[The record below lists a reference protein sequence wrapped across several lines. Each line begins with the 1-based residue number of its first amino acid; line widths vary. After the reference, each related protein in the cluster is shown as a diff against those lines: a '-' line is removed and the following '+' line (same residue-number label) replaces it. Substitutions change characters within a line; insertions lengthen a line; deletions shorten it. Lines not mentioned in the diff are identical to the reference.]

1 MTLSEEENKKA
12 KKDIKSA
19 LAKGDLTGVLK
30 AGIDN
35 FFNILCS
42 SKPMTFQ
49 QFIEYTGIFHDKFIL
64 DTCKQEHLNYVGGK
78 MLIELE
84 RNNAEAVPIQ
94 LCADFYFQKPN
105 QEWVMKKRKGHINSS
120 SITDWDTNEMA
131 ANLRETGRI
140 EFSIEMPE

>member
-19 LAKGDLTGVLK
+19 LAKGDRTGLFK
-30 AGIDN
+30 AGIEN

-42 SKPMTFQ
+42 SKPLTFQ

-94 LCADFYFQKPN
+94 LCADFYFKKPN

-131 ANLRETGRI
+131 ANLRKTGRI